1 MAEEKFDFTIDN
13 LGPCT
18 IPSPIKLSTVHGDY
32 TANYV
37 SDDSYVLANV
47 NVFDKKQ
54 PIVLDSSN
62 LMEKAGP
69 REKVYFDPTHA
80 KAGICTCGGL
90 CPGLN
95 EISI

>member
-37 SDDSYVLANV
+37 SDDSYVLSEV
-47 NVFDKKQ
+47 NIFDKSK
-54 PIVLDSSN
+54 PVVLDSSN

-69 REKVYFDPTHA
+69 REDLF
-80 KAGICTCGGL
+80 
-90 CPGLN
+90 
-95 EISI
+95 

>member
-1 MAEEKFDFTIDN
+1 MSEEKFDFTIDN

-18 IPSPIKLSTVHGDY
+18 IQSPIKLSTVHGDY

-47 NVFDKKQ
+47 NVFDVKKG
-54 PIVLDSSN
+54 IVLDSSN

-69 REKVYFDPTHA
+69 REKIYFDPTHA
-80 KAGICTCGGL
+80 KA
-90 CPGLN
+90 
-95 EISI
+95 